1 MWLHFNKINECKIS
15 ITHIL
20 ETRVYI
26 YLLVF
31 SFCHLSPLQTSQC
44 DSRGVVGW
52 EAVDALAAYL
62 VGLNRTI
69 TALSAKEE
77 VDIVHLYTAL
87 HAMDKKPSRYKIIII
102 LYTKFKH
109 TFHGMKH
116 MDVSF
121 TI

>member
-1 MWLHFNKINECKIS
+1 M
-15 ITHIL
+15 
-20 ETRVYI
+20 
-26 YLLVF
+26 
-31 SFCHLSPLQTSQC
+31 
-44 DSRGVVGW
+44 GW